1 MVKKCKLILDVRQDL
16 HFVTS
21 RKDTKRIV
29 EVYDYQDKGGE
40 WNN

>member
-1 MVKKCKLILDVRQDL
+1 MVSQDL

-21 RKDTKRIV
+21 RADTKRIAK
-29 EVYDYQDKGGE
+29 VYDYQDKGGE